1 MSIAEMII
9 PEIQK
14 TPITREVVHGRGVS
28 WG

>member
-1 MSIAEMII
+1 MPVAEMII
-9 PEIQK
+9 LEIQK